1 MKYLDQFNQ
10 QQILV
15 FGDLIA
21 DIYEYGIIHR
31 MSREAPIPIV
41 ELESER
47 VVPGGAGNVS
57 ANITSL
63 TGCAIPVSVI
73 GEDESGLKLLALFKT
88 LGIKTEMILG
98 SKKCHTTTKRRILAQ
113 GEHTIRQQVLRL
125 DRIPDQTLAETNL
138 AELWDKSLQTLPLVK
153 AIIFSDYHLPLVP
166 IEFMFNLLAEAKKA
180 GKFIVVDSR
189 HRLKSFV
196 GASLITPNRSEAEEA
211 LGREI
216 KTTNQLESA
225 GKEIM
230 NITGAPFILITLGD
244 EGMALFEADQKMQL
258 IPAFNRQ
265 EVFDVSGAGDTVVA
279 AITLGLMAG
288 MSPITAANFA
298 NIAAGLVV
306 KKLGTATI
314 SLEEITPFV
323 ESIIN

>member
-73 GEDESGLKLLALFKT
+73 GEDESGLKLLALFKA

-125 DRIPDQTLAETNL
+125 DRIPDQTLDETNL

-189 HRLKSFV
+189 HRLKCFV

-211 LGREI
+211 LGKEL

-288 MSPITAANFA
+288 MNPITAANFA

-314 SLEEITPFV
+314 SLKEIAPFV